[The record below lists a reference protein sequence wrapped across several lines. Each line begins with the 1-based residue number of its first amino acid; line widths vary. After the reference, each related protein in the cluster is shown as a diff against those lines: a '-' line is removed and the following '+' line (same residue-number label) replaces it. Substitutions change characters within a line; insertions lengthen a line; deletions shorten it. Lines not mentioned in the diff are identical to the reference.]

1 MGVEAIPMIV
11 RAVVISAC
19 ILALW
24 PSDAAAQRVGFGFKG
39 GVTFGDIPNITN
51 EFDGDGVD
59 PQMRVGAAGGVFL
72 TVDFG
77 SGFMLQPEVLY
88 TQKGVKLAFEE
99 SGLDGTIRIKVDY
112 LEIPVLARLTF
123 GKGLRGYVFG
133 GPSINFNMCATGET
147 GFLGETEEEDISDE
161 VESLEFAVVFGGGIE
176 IGPVLFEGRWSEGLT
191 DIAKVTGD
199 EPAPNLK
206 TRTFMVLFGLRF

>member
-1 MGVEAIPMIV
+1 MGVEAIPMIA

-24 PSDAAAQRVGFGFKG
+24 PGEASAQRVGAGFKG

-51 EFDGDGVD
+51 ESDAAGVD
-59 PQMRVGAAGGVFL
+59 RQMRVGAAGGAFL
-72 TVDFG
+72 TLDFG

-88 TQKGVKLAFEE
+88 TQKGVKLAFDE
-99 SGLDGTIRIKVDY
+99 SGLDGAVRIKVDY

-123 GKGLRGYVFG
+123 GKVVRGYVFG
-133 GPSINFNMCATGET
+133 GPSINFNLSATGQ
-147 GFLGETEEEDISDE
+147 FLDGAEEEDISDE
-161 VESLEFAVVFGGGIE
+161 VESLEFALVFGGGLE